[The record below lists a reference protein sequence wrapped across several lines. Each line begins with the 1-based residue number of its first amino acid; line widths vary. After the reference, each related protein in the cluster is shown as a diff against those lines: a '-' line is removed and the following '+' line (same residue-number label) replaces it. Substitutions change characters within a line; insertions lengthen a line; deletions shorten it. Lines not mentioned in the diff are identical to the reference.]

1 MSCCNTSAF
10 RNVHFLIDLLE
21 KKYALPSALPHF
33 NHFLFDTH
41 TLHYCNTLFFCL
53 FRRHV
58 STNSNQCFYSEL
70 LPFQIMSINK
80 KTIFVESG
88 RNIGSYSPFL
98 RSRTTGEWSK
108 KGQESMLWPSPATV
122 ACISP
127 KHALDF
133 RAEIVMTHTRALERC
148 W

>member
-21 KKYALPSALPHF
+21 KKTHF
-33 NHFLFDTH
+33 PLHCLILIISSSIL
-41 TLHYCNTLFFCL
+41 TLHYCTTLFFCL

-58 STNSNQCFYSEL
+58 STNSNRCFYSEL
-70 LPFQIMSINK
+70 LPFQIMNINK
-80 KTIFVESG
+80 KNIFVESG

-122 ACISP
+122 ACIST

-133 RAEIVMTHTRALERC
+133 RTEIVMTHTRALERC